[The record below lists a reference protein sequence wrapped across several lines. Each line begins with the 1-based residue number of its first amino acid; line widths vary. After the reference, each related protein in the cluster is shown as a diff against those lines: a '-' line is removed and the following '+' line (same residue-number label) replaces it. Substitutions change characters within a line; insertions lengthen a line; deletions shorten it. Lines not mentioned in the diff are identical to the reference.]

1 MDVGATLRHARTRKG
16 LTLEQL
22 ARATKISISQLEA
35 LEVNDFDRLPA
46 SIYTRG
52 FLRAY
57 AREVDLDPEEIVDEY
72 LEQVAEAPSMQ
83 LADSN
88 EADRSPGRMV
98 MVGSETLGEYRA
110 ALFADR
116 RVALPALAAVAVII
130 VLGAYS
136 IVASRRGG
144 DEVVANAQTQPPPPA
159 QPAPPA
165 VTDATHAASV
175 TPDSL
180 RIDMKLTGLCWV
192 AATADRTPV
201 IARLLQAGENQ
212 SFDAKEEF
220 VLRVGDPST
229 IAIAINGV
237 SARSLGAPGQ
247 PVTVQINKQN
257 YREFLV
263 P

>member
-22 ARATKISISQLEA
+22 ARATKINISQLEA
-35 LEVNDFDRLPA
+35 LEINEFDRLPA

-57 AREVDLDPEEIVDEY
+57 AREVDLDPEDIVDEY
-72 LEQVAEAPSMQ
+72 LEQVAETPSIQ
-83 LADSN
+83 LAEPNDA
-88 EADRSPGRMV
+88 ERSPGRMV
-98 MVGSETLGEYRA
+98 MAARVNPGEYRP

-116 RVALPALAAVAVII
+116 RVVPALAAAAVVIL
-130 VLGAYS
+130 LGAYFL
-136 IVASRRGG
+136 VASRRGSE
-144 DEVVANAQTQPPPPA
+144 EVVANAQAQPPQPA
-159 QPAPPA
+159 QPAPPPA
-165 VTDATHAASV
+165 NDATHAGNV

-180 RIDMKLTGLCWV
+180 RLEMKVTGPCWV
-192 AATADRTPV
+192 SATADRTPV
-201 IARLLQAGENQ
+201 IARLLQTGDNQ

-237 SARSLGAPGQ
+237 PVRSLGAPREA
-247 PVTVQINKQN
+247 VTVQINKQN
-257 YREFLV
+257 YREFLA

>member
-16 LTLEQL
+16 WTLEQL
-22 ARATKISISQLEA
+22 ARATKINISQLEA

-57 AREVDLDPEEIVDEY
+57 AREVDLDPEDIVEEY

-83 LADSN
+83 LAQPN
-88 EADRSPGRMV
+88 EGDRSPGRMV
-98 MVGSETLGEYRA
+98 MAAGETPGEYRP

-116 RVALPALAAVAVII
+116 RVAVPALAAAVVVIL
-130 VLGAYS
+130 LGAYF
-136 IVASRRGG
+136 IVASRRGS
-144 DEVVANAQTQPPPPA
+144 EEAVANAQTQPLPPA
-159 QPAPPA
+159 QPAPAANDAAPA
-165 VTDATHAASV
+165 SNVI
-175 TPDSL
+175 PDSL
-180 RIDMKLTGLCWV
+180 RIDMKLTGPCWV
-192 AATADRTPV
+192 SAAADRTPV
-201 IARLLQAGENQ
+201 IARLLQSGDDQ

-237 SARSLGAPGQ
+237 SARSLGAPRL
-247 PVTVQINKQN
+247 PVTVQITKQN
-257 YREFLV
+257 YRDFLV

>member
-22 ARATKISISQLEA
+22 ARATKINISQLEA
-35 LEVNDFDRLPA
+35 LEVNEFDRLPA

-57 AREVDLDPEEIVDEY
+57 AREVDLDPEDIVDEY
-72 LEQVAEAPSMQ
+72 LEQVAETPSVQ
-83 LADSN
+83 LAEAN
-88 EADRSPGRMV
+88 AADRSPGRMV
-98 MVGSETLGEYRA
+98 MAASANPGEYRP

-116 RVALPALAAVAVII
+116 RVVPALAATAVVIL
-130 VLGAYS
+130 LGAYF
-136 IVASRRGG
+136 IVASRRGSE
-144 DEVVANAQTQPPPPA
+144 EVVANAQAQPP
-159 QPAPPA
+159 QPAETAPP
-165 VTDATHAASV
+165 VNDATHAANL

-180 RIDMKLTGLCWV
+180 RLDMKVTGPCWV
-192 AATADRTPV
+192 SATADRTPV
-201 IARLLQAGENQ
+201 IARLLQTGDNQ

-237 SARSLGAPGQ
+237 PARSLGAPREA
-247 PVTVQINKQN
+247 VTVQINKQN
-257 YREFLV
+257 YREFLT